1 VQGKETHLYAGL
13 NTDKDASFN
22 VLAVDVKP
30 YAEYKTWT
38 ERKATNI
45 LAGIEAAKELTQY
58 ARLTAGYEWFD
69 VENMDA
75 IDEIDKDEYDTGL
88 LKTTF
93 VGLTYDITEDVAAN
107 LDYKRLDFE
116 ADTKDDFKADLISAG
131 VTIAF

>member
-1 VQGKETHLYAGL
+1 
-13 NTDKDASFN
+13 
-22 VLAVDVKP
+22 
-30 YAEYKTWT
+30 
-38 ERKATNI
+38 
-45 LAGIEAAKELTQY
+45 
-58 ARLTAGYEWFD
+58 
-69 VENMDA
+69 MDD

-116 ADTKDDFKADLISAG
+116 ADTKADFKGLISAG